1 MIPVPPLAALVACA
15 LAGFG
20 GYLHGRDVE
29 QGARAKTDLAQ
40 LQQAAAEAESL
51 RLAVGA
57 LAADIET
64 ARRAKQVKDRVIIK
78 EVVRYEKIVPT
89 DRRCTLD
96 GAWRL
101 LHDAAA
107 TGEPA
112 DPARVV
118 DGAAD
123 KTTDAAA
130 LDTVAENYAECRGW
144 REQVSGWQRFW
155 ATIGAPKAPQ
165 AAPKSQ

>member
-1 MIPVPPLAALVACA
+1 MNPWLLLAALIASA
-15 LAGFG
+15 LTFGG

-29 QGARAKTDLAQ
+29 QGARAKADLAL
-40 LQQAAAEAESL
+40 LQQATAEADSL

-64 ARRAKQVKDRVIIK
+64 ARRAKQAKDRVIIK
-78 EVVRYEKIVPT
+78 EVVRYEQIVPT

-112 DPARVV
+112 DAARVV
-118 DGAAD
+118 EGAAD

-130 LDTVAENYAECRGW
+130 LDTVAENYADCRGW
-144 REQVSGWQRFW
+144 REQVVGWQRFW
-155 ATIGAPKAPQ
+155 AAI
-165 AAPKSQ
+165 AAPKTPHASPQGQ